1 MYTSRRKF
9 LFVLSGVFCAL
20 FFVILASFL
29 VPAQNVTFLFSF
41 VVALVVFCALL
52 LGSTFADRYFGEKL
66 KESVLYTK
74 ETEILSAFIA
84 KIRFAYSLDDLFL
97 AVRQELEDRGDCSV
111 LFIDRASQYVIYN
124 SPNRIVSDALTLQTL
139 AQNFPA
145 RHMDGF
151 YFLDADFGI
160 VSDQN
165 LARGFFIV
173 HQKKHFYVF
182 CRYTRL
188 FDSFVFKQL
197 YDEFVSFTSRS
208 SIITELTRISELSKE
223 WNMVAETQRS
233 FLPHVMPEIKHLDIA
248 AYFRPLVNVSG
259 DYYTVLPISETKTL
273 LLLGDVSGKGLA
285 AALVMGIVINTV
297 KNVSNKEDL
306 PTMIRA
312 VDRAIKGMKF
322 DDKYTVMFVGIVDT
336 EAMTISYINAS
347 MSDPIIIT
355 KSPDGFNL
363 KPLESNCSLVGIIEL
378 DDMQIETR
386 KLFYDDMILI
396 ATDGVSEVMNDDGV
410 ELGDTELYKQTL
422 QNSAYKSAQHFVND
436 ISDLVLE
443 YNGNKKL
450 RDDVTMLAVK
460 IER

>member
-1 MYTSRRKF
+1 MYTTRRKLLFF
-9 LFVLSGVFCAL
+9 LSGFLCVLIFVL
-20 FFVILASFL
+20 LANFL
-29 VPAQNVTFLFSF
+29 VPTQDATFPFSF
-41 VVALVVFCALL
+41 VVATVAFCILL
-52 LGSTFADRYFGEKL
+52 ASSTFIDRLMSDKL
-66 KESVLYTK
+66 KENVLYTK
-74 ETEILSAFIA
+74 ETEILSAFIS
-84 KIRFAYSLDDLFL
+84 KIRFAYSLDDLFT

-111 LFIDRASQYVIYN
+111 LFIDRQSQYVIYN
-124 SPNRIVSDALTLQTL
+124 SPDRLVSDTQTMQTL
-139 AQNFPA
+139 ERNFPA
-145 RHMDGF
+145 RHMDGI
-151 YFLDADFGI
+151 YFLDAEFGI
-160 VSDQN
+160 VSNQN
-165 LARGFFIV
+165 AARGFFIAY
-173 HQKKHFYVF
+173 QKKHFYVF

-188 FDSFVFKQL
+188 FDPIVFNQL

-208 SIITELTRISELSKE
+208 EIITELTRISELSKE

-233 FLPHVMPEIKHLDIA
+233 FLPKVMPEIKHLDIA

-259 DYYTVLPISETKTL
+259 DYYTVLPITETKTL

-297 KNVSNKEDL
+297 KNIKNKEDL

-322 DDKYTVMFVGIVDT
+322 DDKYTVMFVGVVDT
-336 EAMTISYINAS
+336 EAMTITYINAS

-355 KSPDGFNL
+355 KAPGGFNL

-378 DDMQIETR
+378 DEVKVETR

-396 ATDGVSEVMNDDGV
+396 ATDGVSEVMNYEGV
-410 ELGDTELYKQTL
+410 ELGDTELFKQTL
-422 QNSAYKSAQHFVND
+422 QNSAFKSAQHFVND
-436 ISDLVLE
+436 ISDLVLD
-443 YNGNKKL
+443 YNGDKKL

>member
-1 MYTSRRKF
+1 MYTTRRKL
-9 LFVLSGVFCAL
+9 LFVLSCFFCVL
-20 FFVILASFL
+20 FFVLLASFL
-29 VPAQNVTFLFSF
+29 VPTKDSTFQFSF
-41 VVALVVFCALL
+41 LVALVTFCILL
-52 LGSTFADRYFGEKL
+52 AASTFIDRLLGEKL
-66 KESVLYTK
+66 KDNVLYTK

-84 KIRFAYSLDDLFL
+84 KIRFAYSLDDLFN

-111 LFIDRASQYVIYN
+111 LFIDRQSQYVIYN
-124 SPNRIVSDALTLQTL
+124 SPDRLVSDDYTMQTL
-139 AQNFPA
+139 ERNFPA
-145 RHMDGF
+145 RHSDGI
-151 YFLDADFGI
+151 YFIDSDFGI
-160 VSDQN
+160 VSNQN
-165 LARGFFIV
+165 ASRGFFIAY
-173 HQKKHFYVF
+173 QKKHFYVF

-188 FDSFVFKQL
+188 FDPIVFTQL

-208 SIITELTRISELSKE
+208 EIITELTRISELSKE

-233 FLPHVMPEIKHLDIA
+233 FLPKVMPEIKHLDIA

-259 DYYTVLPISETKTL
+259 DYYTVLPITETKTL

-297 KNVSNKEDL
+297 KNIKNKEDL

-322 DDKYTVMFVGIVDT
+322 DDKYTVMFVGVVDT
-336 EAMTISYINAS
+336 EAMTITYINAS
-347 MSDPIIIT
+347 MSDPIVIT
-355 KSPDGFNL
+355 KAPGGFNL

-378 DDMQIETR
+378 DELKVETR

-396 ATDGVSEVMNDDGV
+396 ATDGVSEVMNDEGV
-410 ELGDTELYKQTL
+410 ELGDTELFKQTL
-422 QNSAYKSAQHFVND
+422 QNSAFKSAQHFVND
-436 ISDLVLE
+436 ISDLVLD
-443 YNGNKKL
+443 YNGDKKL